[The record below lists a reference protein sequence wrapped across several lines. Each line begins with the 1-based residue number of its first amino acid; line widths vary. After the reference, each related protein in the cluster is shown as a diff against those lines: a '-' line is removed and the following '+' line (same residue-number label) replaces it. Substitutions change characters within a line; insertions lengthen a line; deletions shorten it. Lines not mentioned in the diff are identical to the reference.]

1 MTSITVNL
9 ISKVD
14 KNVVKLMVITQS
26 LIVKTVILQGR
37 LLCYFE
43 KSMLIVRKFTILT
56 LTHGLRY
63 N

>member
-56 LTHGLRY
+56 LTHGLHY

>member
-9 ISKVD
+9 ILKVD
-14 KNVVKLMVITQS
+14 RNVVKLMVITQS

-56 LTHGLRY
+56 PTHGLCY

>member
-14 KNVVKLMVITQS
+14 RNVVKLMVITQS

-43 KSMLIVRKFTILT
+43 N
-56 LTHGLRY
+56 Y